1 MKAIYIKRKNI
12 VVEFKQV
19 GQMREATILR
29 NTGCTYHEL
38 ILHFHSA
45 EEGNELYKS
54 YINDGFVKAT
64 SDDFD
69 KIVRGY

>member
-1 MKAIYIKRKNI
+1 MKALYIKKGNI

-19 GQMREATILR
+19 GEKREATILR
-29 NTGCTYHEL
+29 NTGCTYHEF
-38 ILHFHSA
+38 IWHFHSA

>member
-1 MKAIYIKRKNI
+1 MKAIYIKRGNI

-19 GQMREATILR
+19 GEMREATILR
-29 NTGCTYHEL
+29 NNGCTYDESTRR
-38 ILHFHSA
+38 FHSA
-45 EEGNELYKS
+45 EEGNGFYKS

-69 KIVRGY
+69 KIVIGY

>member
-1 MKAIYIKRKNI
+1 MKAIYIKKGNI

-29 NTGCTYHEL
+29 NQGCTYHESTRR
-38 ILHFHSA
+38 FHSA
-45 EEGNELYKS
+45 EEGNEFYKN

-69 KIVRGY
+69 KIVIGY